1 MIINM
6 QRSQLQKRYAIIFMI
21 AMLLGISGTSSAKGK
36 NQMIEKSLFGK
47 LSDGREVFLYSL
59 KNDSGMQVS
68 IINYGA
74 IVRNL
79 FVKDK
84 NGVVADVV
92 LGYDSLQ
99 GYVDDKSF
107 FGAIVGRYGNRIGKG
122 KFRLDGKEYQ
132 LPINNGEN
140 HLHGG
145 PGGFFKVLWSAEP
158 IEGDNGPSL
167 KLTYVS
173 PDGEEGYPGKVTIV
187 VTYTLTNDNALE
199 IQYEGTTDKPTIL
212 NPTHH
217 GYFNLSGSLTKD
229 ILGHVL
235 MIESD
240 STTTVDKDLITTGGF
255 ADVAGTPMDFRT
267 PAPIG
272 LHINDKDEQLLFGKG
287 YDHNW
292 VLRNRNGKISK
303 AVELYEPVSG
313 RLMTV
318 FTDQPGMQFYSGNF
332 LDGTIKGKNGIAY
345 QLRTALCLEAQAYP
359 DSPNKPNFPSV
370 VLRPGGIYRQT
381 TIYKFSIK

>member
-1 MIINM
+1 MIKKM
-6 QRSQLQKRYAIIFMI
+6 QTSQLQKHCSIIFMI
-21 AMLLGISGTSSAKGK
+21 AVLLVNSGSLSAKGK
-36 NQMIEKSLFGK
+36 NQMIEKSVFGK
-47 LSDGREVFLYSL
+47 LDDGREVFLFSL
-59 KNDSGMQVS
+59 KNDSGMQVN

-74 IVRNL
+74 IVKNL

-92 LGYDSLQ
+92 LGYDSLR
-99 GYVDDKSF
+99 GYVHDQSF
-107 FGAIVGRYGNRIGKG
+107 LGTIVGRYGNRIGKG

-132 LPINNGEN
+132 LATNNGEN

-145 PGGFFKVLWSAEP
+145 PGGFFKVLWNAEP
-158 IEGDNGPSL
+158 IEGDAGSSL

-173 PDGEEGYPGKVTIV
+173 PDGEEGYPGKVTII

-199 IQYEGTTDKPTIL
+199 IRYEGTTDAPTIL
-212 NPTHH
+212 NPTNHS
-217 GYFNLSGSLTKD
+217 YFNLSGSLTKT
-229 ILGHVL
+229 ILGHL
-235 MIESD
+235 LTIESD
-240 STTTVDKDLITTGGF
+240 STTPVDRGLITTGNF
-255 ADVAGTPMDFRT
+255 AAVANTPMDFRSPT
-267 PAPIG
+267 PIG
-272 LHINDKDEQLLFGKG
+272 LRINDKDEQLLFGKG

-292 VLRNRNGKISK
+292 VLRNYTGKVRK

-318 FTDQPGMQFYSGNF
+318 LTDQPGMQFYSGNF

-370 VLRPGGIYRQT
+370 VLRPGGVYRQT
-381 TIYKFSIK
+381 TIYKFSVK